1 MITRSLVNN
10 AFSVLHYVIKVTLHY
25 LIRYI
30 ASGFIPLGTFAH
42 SFITE
47 ADRQALRASE
57 GIGEE
62 GERKRK

>member
-30 ASGFIPLGTFAH
+30 DSEFILLGTFANGL
-42 SFITE
+42 TE
-47 ADRQALRASE
+47 ADQQALRASE
-57 GIGEE
+57 GIAEE